1 MPFLMRIP
9 FSRWCPVALCLI
21 LAGCDSPEQ
30 SGLRAARLAQS
41 QAIMREPPGDYYVG
55 RRYYNPN
62 YKFWGYVRKPG
73 QQWRESKLVVLNENQ
88 KLAPDREQNQ
98 FGVDNN
104 FEYHLRG
111 YFTGQTV
118 YEPASNRFYP
128 EFMLTGWE
136 IVNKTPP
143 SIFPPNSGAL
153 DTTTTSIYQPN

>member
-1 MPFLMRIP
+1 M
-9 FSRWCPVALCLI
+9 
-21 LAGCDSPEQ
+21 
-30 SGLRAARLAQS
+30 
-41 QAIMREPPGDYYVG
+41 G

-73 QQWRESKLVVLNENQ
+73 QPWREARLVMLNEKL

-111 YFTGQTV
+111 YFTGDPV

-136 IVNKTPP
+136 IVDKTPP
-143 SIFPPNSGAL
+143 SIFPPNSRNEE
-153 DTTTTSIYQPN
+153 TTSIYQPN

>member
-1 MPFLMRIP
+1 MRIS
-9 FSRWCPVALCLI
+9 FSRLCSVALLLL
-21 LAGCDSPEQ
+21 LAGCDGPEQ
-30 SGLRAARLAQS
+30 AGIRAAQLAQQ
-41 QAIMREPPGDYYVG
+41 QAIMRETPGDYYVG

-73 QQWRESKLVVLNENQ
+73 QSWREAKLVMLNEKQ

-104 FEYHLRG
+104 FEYHLHG
-111 YFTGQTV
+111 YFTGDTV

-136 IVNKTPP
+136 IVDKTPA
-143 SIFPPNSGAL
+143 SIFPPNSRNEE
-153 DTTTTSIYQPN
+153 TTSIYQPN

>member
-1 MPFLMRIP
+1 MRIF
-9 FSRWCPVALCLI
+9 FSRWCPVAVLLI
-21 LAGCDSPEQ
+21 LAGCDGPEQ
-30 SGLRAARLAQS
+30 SGRRAAQLAQS
-41 QAIMREPPGDYYVG
+41 QAIMREPPGDYFVG

-73 QQWRESKLVVLNENQ
+73 QPWREAKLVLLNERQ

-111 YFTGQTV
+111 YFTGETV

-128 EFMLTGWE
+128 EFMLMGWE
-136 IVNKTPP
+136 ISNKTPP

-153 DTTTTSIYQPN
+153 DSTTTSIYQPN

>member
-1 MPFLMRIP
+1 MRLF
-9 FSRWCPVALCLI
+9 FSRWCPLALLLV
-21 LAGCDSPEQ
+21 LAGCNGPEQ
-30 SGLRAARLAQS
+30 SGLRAAQLAQR
-41 QAIMREPPGDYYVG
+41 QAILREPPGDYFVG

-73 QQWRESKLVVLNENQ
+73 QPWREAKLVMFNEKQ

-111 YFTGQTV
+111 YFTGETV

-128 EFMLTGWE
+128 EFMLTSWE
-136 IVNKTPP
+136 IVDKTPP
-143 SIFPPNSGAL
+143 SIFPPNSGAS
-153 DTTTTSIYQPN
+153 TETTSIYQPN

>member
-1 MPFLMRIP
+1 MRISL
-9 FSRWCPVALCLI
+9 SRWCSVALLLI
-21 LAGCDSPEQ
+21 LAGCDGPEQ
-30 SGLRAARLAQS
+30 SGLRAAQLAQRS
-41 QAIMREPPGDYYVG
+41 AIMREAPGDYFVG

-62 YKFWGYVRKPG
+62 YKFWGYIRKPG
-73 QQWRESKLVVLNENQ
+73 QSWREAKLVLLNERQ

-111 YFTGQTV
+111 YFTGETV

-136 IVNKTPP
+136 IVDKTPP
-143 SIFPPNSGAL
+143 SIFPPNSGAS

>member
-1 MPFLMRIP
+1 M
-9 FSRWCPVALCLI
+9 ALCL
-21 LAGCDSPEQ
+21 LVAGCDGPEQ

-41 QAIMREPPGDYYVG
+41 QAILSEPPGDYFVG

-73 QQWRESKLVVLNENQ
+73 QPWREAKLVVLNENQ

-111 YFTGQTV
+111 YFTDQTV

-143 SIFPPNSGAL
+143 SIFPPNSGAN

>member
-1 MPFLMRIP
+1 MRKSFLC
-9 FSRWCPVALCLI
+9 FLALLLV
-21 LAGCDSPEQ
+21 LAGCESPEL
-30 SGLRAARLAQS
+30 SGIRAARLAQAN
-41 QAIMREPPGDYYVG
+41 AIYSEPPGDYYIG

-62 YKFWGYVRKPG
+62 YKFWGYIRKPG
-73 QQWRESKLVVLNENQ
+73 QPWREAKLVVLNENH

-104 FEYHLRG
+104 FEYHLHG
-111 YFTGQTV
+111 YFGDQPV

-128 EFMLTGWE
+128 EFVLTGWE

-143 SIFPPNSGAL
+143 SIFPPNSGAI